1 MARSNWTT
9 HRRVLDVRRQWPFAN
24 TLVMSVERF
33 RVHRT
38 GRNSALVAHYGFL
51 SVFPL
56 MLVFTTILGF
66 VLQDNEDL
74 QQRIIDSVLA
84 NFPIIG
90 SEIEQ
95 DPTILRGSVPLL
107 VIGLLTALWAGLKAF
122 NVLQMALD
130 DIADMPLQQRPN
142 AVKVRLQSLI
152 AIVVIGGAQVAA
164 AMLSGLVSATR
175 TEWGSRLWL
184 LLGTL
189 AINTVVLGATY
200 HWLCTRRPRAR
211 QWWPG
216 AVFGGFAF
224 TVFQVAGATLMTR
237 AIVRAN
243 PIYGSFATVIGLMFW
258 LGLHSMVA
266 LLGAELNT
274 VLPIRPYRD
283 ADGAGDEPA
292 SAAVPRHRP
301 VRLGTVVMGADDV
314 DRAVTF
320 WSAALG
326 YEAVAFPDADDEF
339 TILVPP
345 DRVGTRVAVHRSVVP
360 VQDRPR
366 VHIDLVT
373 DSADEQQAEVARL
386 RALGATSADWDY
398 PDDPDFV
405 VLADP
410 EGNRFCV
417 IDAAHG

>member
-9 HRRVLDVRRQWPFAN
+9 HPRVLDVRRRWPLAN
-24 TLVMSVERF
+24 TLVMAIERF
-33 RVHRT
+33 RLHRT

-56 MLVFTTILGF
+56 MLVFTTVLGF
-66 VLQDNEDL
+66 VLQDNEEL

-90 SEIEQ
+90 SELEQ
-95 DPTILRGSVPLL
+95 DPSLLRGSVTLL
-107 VIGLLTALWAGLKAF
+107 VVGLLTALWAGLKAF

-130 DIADMPLQQRPN
+130 DIADVPLAQRPN
-142 AVKVRLQSLI
+142 AFKARLQSLI
-152 AIVVIGGAQVAA
+152 AIVVIGAAQVGA
-164 AMLSGLVSATR
+164 AMLTGLVSASR
-175 TEWGSRLWL
+175 TEWGSRVWL

-189 AINTVVLGATY
+189 AINTLVLGATY
-200 HWLCTRRPRAR
+200 HWLGTRRPTLR

-224 TVFQVAGATLMTR
+224 TVFQLAGATLMTR

-258 LGLHSMVA
+258 MGLHSMAA
-266 LLGAELNT
+266 LLGAEMNT
-274 VLPIRPYRD
+274 VLPIRRYDDRLD
-283 ADGAGDEPA
+283 Q
-292 SAAVPRHRP
+292 AAVPTNGEGT
-301 VRLGTVVMGADDV
+301 VRLGTVVLGADDV
-314 DRAVTF
+314 DRAARF
-320 WSAALG
+320 WSQAFG
-326 YEAVAFPDADDEF
+326 YEVVAFPDAADAF

-345 DRVGTRVAVHRSVVP
+345 DRVGTRIAVHRSDVP

-366 VHIDLVT
+366 VHLDLIT
-373 DSADEQQAEVARL
+373 DSATHQHAEIDRL
-386 RALGATSADWDY
+386 VGLGASRVAWHY

-405 VLADP
+405 VLADT

-417 IDAAHG
+417 IDASHP

>member
-9 HRRVLDVRRQWPFAN
+9 HARVLDVRRRWPLAN
-24 TLVMSVERF
+24 TLVMAIERF
-33 RVHRT
+33 RLHRT

-56 MLVFTTILGF
+56 MLVFTTVLGF
-66 VLQDNEDL
+66 VLQDNEEL

-90 SEIEQ
+90 SELEQ
-95 DPTILRGSVPLL
+95 DPSLLRGSVTLL
-107 VIGLLTALWAGLKAF
+107 VVGLLTALWAGLKAF

-130 DIADMPLQQRPN
+130 DIADVPLAQRPN
-142 AVKVRLQSLI
+142 ALKARLQSLI
-152 AIVVIGGAQVAA
+152 AIVVIGAAQIGA
-164 AMLSGLVSATR
+164 AMLTGLVSATR
-175 TEWGSRLWL
+175 TEWGSRVWL

-189 AINTVVLGATY
+189 AINTLVLGATY
-200 HWLCTRRPRAR
+200 HWLSTRRPKPR

-216 AVFGGFAF
+216 AVFGGVAF

-258 LGLHSMVA
+258 MGLHSMAA
-266 LLGAELNT
+266 LLGAEMNT
-274 VLPIRPYRD
+274 VLPIRKYDDRLDRAP
-283 ADGAGDEPA
+283 
-292 SAAVPRHRP
+292 VPTTGEGT
-301 VRLGTVVMGADDV
+301 VRLGTVVLGADDV
-314 DRAVTF
+314 ERAARF
-320 WSAALG
+320 WSRAFD
-326 YEAVAFPDADDEF
+326 YEVVAFPDAADAF

-345 DRVGTRVAVHRSVVP
+345 DRVGTRIAVHRSDVP

-366 VHIDLVT
+366 VHLDLIT
-373 DSADEQQAEVARL
+373 DSATHQRAEIDRL
-386 RALGATSADWDY
+386 VELGATRVAWDY

-405 VLADP
+405 VLADT

-417 IDAAHG
+417 IDASHP